1 MYCGH
6 EVELETVDG
15 RGDGLTSVSAAVGAA
30 DEASDG
36 LTSLGV
42 AVGASGEANDEVEF
56 GEYDRSLSGRL
67 DLVFVSGSGSTLF
80 KGGAICT

>member
-1 MYCGH
+1 MTEEEHLRWEGCENRVVLRHQGLIC

-15 RGDGLTSVSAAVGAA
+15 RGDGLTSVGAAGGDA

-56 GEYDRSLSGRL
+56 G
-67 DLVFVSGSGSTLF
+67 
-80 KGGAICT
+80 